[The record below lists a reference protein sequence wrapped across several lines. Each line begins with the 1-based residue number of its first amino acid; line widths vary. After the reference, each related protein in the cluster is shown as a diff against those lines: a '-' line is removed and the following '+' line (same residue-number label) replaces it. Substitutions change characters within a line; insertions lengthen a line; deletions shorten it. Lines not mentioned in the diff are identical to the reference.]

1 MKTGYT
7 HVSIL
12 IDKSGSMQSI
22 KDDVIG
28 GFNQLIEDQKKEQGE
43 LTVSL
48 VQFDG
53 NNELDFNVTNDF
65 SPVNKVISLNEKNY
79 QPRGNTPL
87 NDALARLI
95 LETGNKLTSLNED
108 DRPEKVI
115 FVCITDGQENSSR
128 EHTTASVKAMIEVQ
142 EKVYKWKFIY
152 IGANQDSFAEGNA
165 RGMGSS
171 LDYDFS
177 PLGNKAMYSSLNKS
191 ISKSR
196 TSDLKEFHNLNFSEE
211 LKNEYD
217 KEKEEIEKGKSD
229 TKGKK
234 I

>member
-12 IDKSGSMQSI
+12 IDKSGSMMRI

-28 GFNQLIEDQKKEQGE
+28 GFNQLIEDQKKESGE

-53 NNELDFNVTNDF
+53 NNGLDFNVTNDF
-65 SPVNKVISLNEKNY
+65 SPINKVISLNETNY

-87 NDALARLI
+87 NDALGRLI
-95 LETGNKLTSLNED
+95 LETGNKLSSLTED
-108 DRPEKVI
+108 NRPEKVI
-115 FVCITDGQENSSR
+115 FVTITDGQENASI
-128 EHTTASVKAMIEVQ
+128 EHTTSSVKSMIEVQ
-142 EKVYKWKFIY
+142 EKIYKWKFIY
-152 IGANQDSFAEGNA
+152 IGANQDSFAEGHS

-171 LDYDFS
+171 LNFDFNAT
-177 PLGNKAMYSSLNKS
+177 GNKAMYSSLNKT

-196 TSDLKEFHNLNFSEE
+196 NVDAREFLNMNLSEDLKT
-211 LKNEYD
+211 EYD
-217 KEKEEIEKGKSD
+217 KEKEEIEKGKSNP
-229 TKGKK
+229 KGKK
-234 I
+234 

>member
-28 GFNQLIEDQKKEQGE
+28 GFNQLIEDQKKEPGE

-53 NNELDFNVTNDF
+53 NNALDFNVTNDF
-65 SPVNKVISLNEKNY
+65 SPITKVILLNEKNY

-95 LETGNKLTSLNED
+95 LETGNKLTSLNEN

-152 IGANQDSFAEGNA
+152 IGANQDSFTEAHS

-171 LDYDFS
+171 LNFDFDAS
-177 PLGNKAMYSSLNKS
+177 GNKAMYSSLNKS
-191 ISKSR
+191 LSKSR
-196 TSDLKEFHNLNFSEE
+196 NVDLKEFHSLNLSIE
-211 LKNEYD
+211 LKTEYD
-217 KEKEEIEKGKSD
+217 KEKDEIEKEKNKPAK
-229 TKGKK
+229 T
-234 I
+234 